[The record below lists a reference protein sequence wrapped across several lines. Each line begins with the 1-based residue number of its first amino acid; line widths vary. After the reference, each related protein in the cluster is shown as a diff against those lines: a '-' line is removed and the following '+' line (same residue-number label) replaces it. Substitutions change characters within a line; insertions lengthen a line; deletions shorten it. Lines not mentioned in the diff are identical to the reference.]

1 MYFKVTSDQNMMD
14 DDELETKPKLLVTDT
29 TPPSGGGGKEPRSSI
44 FSSLLSNDSGFKSE
58 HHTAS
63 SSSSSSSNSSVN
75 NEAHQSQA
83 DLLKPQLSR
92 SSEESVPPIMVDC
105 HSAAAAATVASAAT
119 ALAAAAV
126 SENKE
131 DVREIKP
138 IPIKK
143 TLPEFV
149 EEEMNLAESSFRFK
163 PTGAVFKSISHSRT
177 SLNSS
182 GTILLEQKR

>member
-1 MYFKVTSDQNMMD
+1 MCFKVTSDQNMMD

>member
-1 MYFKVTSDQNMMD
+1 MLDE
-14 DDELETKPKLLVTDT
+14 DELETKPKLLVTDT
-29 TPPSGGGGKEPRSSI
+29 TNTSSGGVKEPRSI

-58 HHTAS
+58 HQTAS

-75 NEAHQSQA
+75 NEPPPPPPPSTAQS

-105 HSAAAAATVASAAT
+105 HSAAAATVANAVT
-119 ALAAAAV
+119 ALV
-126 SENKE
+126 TSVVNENNKE
-131 DVREIKP
+131 DIREIKP

-143 TLPEFV
+143 TTLPEFAD
-149 EEEMNLAESSFRFK
+149 EEMNLAESTFRFK

-177 SLNSS
+177 SLNST
-182 GTILLEQKR
+182 GNIYNKQ